1 MIVKRKWIKNR
12 KSFAERMTCQHWW
25 VLKYP
30 PDRLISFVS
39 MPCYVVCEKC
49 GHRGSLFTKDRDPY
63 QVQGVEENIKAQNL
77 HNLANSEE
85 EEE

>member
-1 MIVKRKWIKNR
+1 MRVKKKWVKNR

-25 VLKYP
+25 ALRYP

-49 GHRGSLFTKDRDPY
+49 GHRGTLFTKNLTPY
-63 QVQGVEENIKAQNL
+63 QVQVIGENIKIQNL
-77 HNLANSEE
+77 RNLANRKEE
-85 EEE
+85 GE